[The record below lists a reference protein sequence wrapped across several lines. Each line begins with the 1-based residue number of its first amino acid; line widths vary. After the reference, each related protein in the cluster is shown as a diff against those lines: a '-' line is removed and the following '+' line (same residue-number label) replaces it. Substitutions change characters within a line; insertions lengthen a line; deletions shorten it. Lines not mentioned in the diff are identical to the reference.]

1 MDNRTVVDCS
11 HNIDNRTAVG
21 MVLVGMVVVGMVV
34 VGMVVVGM
42 VVDIVVDKHMIVVHR
57 THNHCKWYY

>member
-11 HNIDNRTAVG
+11 HNIDNSTA
-21 MVLVGMVVVGMVV
+21 

-42 VVDIVVDKHMIVVHR
+42 VVDIVVDKHMIVSP
-57 THNHCKWYY
+57 